1 MVELWLQVDQKLV
14 CLREVESRLR
24 CRLQELE
31 ESEQR
36 LRGSLELGESRK
48 ELELQQEEEVH
59 VDEGRGDSEEREG
72 EYALREQV
80 DSLKLQVSLSCP
92 PSCG

>member
-1 MVELWLQVDQKLV
+1 MTFSLRAESKAAFLSRNNTHRGMTTDPVDFMQ
-14 CLREVESRLR
+14 
-24 CRLQELE
+24 
-31 ESEQR
+31 
-36 LRGSLELGESRK
+36 
-48 ELELQQEEEVH
+48 LQQEDEVQ

-80 DSLKLQVSLSCP
+80 DSLKLQVSSVLP